1 MGAYQSRRF
10 TDRSRFNRMAL
21 TYRKKI
27 QKEGKAPI
35 DELEQNVA
43 QSLYDLEQGSDLKS
57 EMKYLYILSAREVV
71 VADNK
76 TAIVIVIPFRQI
88 TQFRRIHTRLTHEL
102 EKKFAKNVVIIAQ
115 RRILQ
120 KPGRNNRVSRQ
131 KRPNSRT
138 LTSVHNAMLEEVVF
152 PAEITGK
159 RLRYRLDGSKQLN
172 VYLDKKDEQTLG
184 DKMDTFRAVYSKLTG
199 KETLFTFDSQYR

>member
-1 MGAYQSRRF
+1 MGIISA
-10 TDRSRFNRMAL
+10 
-21 TYRKKI
+21 
-27 QKEGKAPI
+27 KEVTVSAGK
-35 DELEQNVA
+35 
-43 QSLYDLEQGSDLKS
+43 S
-57 EMKYLYILSAREVV
+57 
-71 VADNK
+71 
-76 TAIVIVIPFRQI
+76 AIVIVIPFRLGAN
-88 TQFRRIHTRLTHEL
+88 FRKIHTRLVHEL

-159 RLRYRLDGSKQLN
+159 RLRYRLDGSKQLK

>member
-1 MGAYQSRRF
+1 MGFFSCVPDSQVLHV
-10 TDRSRFNRMAL
+10 TQMAL

-27 QKEGKAPI
+27 QKDAKTPI
-35 DELEQNVA
+35 NELEQNVA
-43 QSLYDLEQGSDLKS
+43 QALYDLEQGSDLKS

-71 VADNK
+71 VSESK
-76 TAIVIVIPFRQI
+76 SAIVIVIPFRQI
-88 TQFRRIHTRLTHEL
+88 TQFRRIHTRLIHEL

-131 KRPNSRT
+131 KRPMSRT
-138 LTSVHNAMLEEVVF
+138 LTSVHNAMLDEVVF

-159 RLRYRLDGSKQLN
+159 RLRYRLDGSKQLK

>member
-1 MGAYQSRRF
+1 MGLFSCVP
-10 TDRSRFNRMAL
+10 DSEMAL

-27 QKEGKAPI
+27 QKDAKAPVN
-35 DELEQNVA
+35 ELEQNVA
-43 QSLYDLEQGSDLKS
+43 QALYDLEQGSDLKS

-71 VADNK
+71 VSDNK

-88 TQFRRIHTRLTHEL
+88 TQFRRIHTRLIHEL
-102 EKKFAKNVVIIAQ
+102 EKKFAKNVIIIAQ

-138 LTSVHNAMLEEVVF
+138 LTSVHNAILDEVVF

-159 RLRYRLDGSKQLN
+159 RLRYKLDGSKQLK
-172 VYLDKKDEQTLG
+172 VYLDKKDESIMV
-184 DKMDTFRAVYSKLTG
+184 DKLDTFCAVYGKLTG
-199 KETLFTFDSQYR
+199 KETVFTFDSQYR

>member
-1 MGAYQSRRF
+1 MGLFFSCVP
-10 TDRSRFNRMAL
+10 TSRMAL

-27 QKEGKAPI
+27 QKEGNATI
-35 DELEQNVA
+35 DELEQNIA
-43 QSLYDLEQGSDLKS
+43 QALYDLEQGSDLKS
-57 EMKYLYILSAREVV
+57 EMKYLFILSAKEVV
-71 VADNK
+71 VAPNK
-76 TAIVIVIPFRQI
+76 SAIVVVIPFRLGAN
-88 TQFRRIHTRLTHEL
+88 FRKIHTRLVHEL

-138 LTSVHNAMLEEVVF
+138 LTSVHNAILDEVVF

-159 RLRYRLDGSKQLN
+159 RLRYKLDGSKQLK
-172 VYLDKKDEQTLG
+172 VYLDKKDEFTMV
-184 DKMDTFRAVYSKLTG
+184 DKLDTFCAVYGKLTG
-199 KETLFTFDSQYR
+199 KETVFTFDSQYR

>member
-1 MGAYQSRRF
+1 MGFFLAFR
-10 TDRSRFNRMAL
+10 TPRMAL

-27 QKEGKAPI
+27 QKDGKAPVS
-35 DELEQNVA
+35 ELEQNLA
-43 QSLYDLEQGSDLKS
+43 QALYDLEQGSDLKS

-71 VADNK
+71 VSDNK
-76 TAIVIVIPFRQI
+76 SAIVVVIPFRQI

-115 RRILQ
+115 HRILQ

-138 LTSVHNAMLEEVVF
+138 LTSVHNAILDEVVF

-159 RLRYRLDGSKQLN
+159 RLRYKLDGSKQLK
-172 VYLDKKDEQTLG
+172 VYLDKKDESTMV
-184 DKMDTFRAVYSKLTG
+184 DKLDTFCAVYGKLTG
-199 KETLFTFDSQYR
+199 KETVFTFDSQYR